1 VFRRFDRLS
10 TRRGVDGSG
19 LGLSIVDA
27 IAKAHD
33 GHCSVSDTPGGG
45 ATVTLHIPV
54 TGVRASAALPTP
66 VRAGDVVLQREATG

>member
-1 VFRRFDRLS
+1 MS

-33 GHCSVSDTPGGG
+33 GHCTIADTPGGG
-45 ATVTLHIPV
+45 ATLTLHVPLGGSH
-54 TGVRASAALPTP
+54 TPADLPTP